1 MSPLDAWRRELRA
14 LIPRGFLRRDQ
25 GRGLL
30 VSDYPRH
37 GGETETT
44 KALMRAGY
52 TVRMENRMA
61 FVDGS
66 LPKYQALAAA
76 LSDKKPCPTDENLIL
91 YALGGLLLR
100 SSGRVTEEN
109 LPLVR
114 LTLKYLDSNDLT
126 RLARELS
133 PACAEAQRKH
143 IGLPKAAGLLILYA
157 LRERS
162 DSPC

>member
-1 MSPLDAWRRELRA
+1 MSPLDAWRRELRV

-25 GRGLL
+25 GNGLL

-52 TVRMENRMA
+52 TVRIENRLA
-61 FVDGS
+61 SVDGS

-76 LSDKKPCPTDENLIL
+76 LSDKKPCLTDEKLML

-100 SSGRVTEEN
+100 SGGEVTEEN

-114 LTLKYLDSNDLT
+114 MTLKYLDSNDLNL
-126 RLARELS
+126 LARHLS
-133 PACAEAQRKH
+133 PACADAQRKH
-143 IGLPKAAGLLILYA
+143 IRLPKAAGQLILDA
-157 LRERS
+157 LWERS